1 MSRDRNAGP
10 PRLLPALWFHI
21 PCMRHLAS
29 LILLLTALTAHAE
42 VAEVKNLEEI
52 QRAFRSD
59 AHVRVV
65 SVWATWCAPCVAE
78 IGGINDVA
86 KSFRK
91 TPVEIIGV
99 SLDDA
104 VASNRQEGKEKLSRF
119 LAEKKVAFPNLY
131 YTGKPGELAD
141 EMHFDGAIP
150 VTVVFDRYGREIARG
165 EGVLDLK
172 WLRETLKMLEE
183 KTR

>member
-1 MSRDRNAGP
+1 MC
-10 PRLLPALWFHI
+10 FHVA
-21 PCMRHLAS
+21 CMRRLVAVIIFLAS
-29 LILLLTALTAHAE
+29 TTGHAA
-42 VAEVKNLEEI
+42 VREVKNLDEI
-52 QRAFRSD
+52 QRAFRPD

-91 TPVEIIGV
+91 TPVEIVGV

-104 VASNRQEGKEKLSRF
+104 VASNRQEGKQKLSRF
-119 LAEKKVAFPNLY
+119 LSEKRVTFPNLY
-131 YTGKPGELAD
+131 YTGKPGDLAD
-141 EMHFDGAIP
+141 EMHFEGAIP
-150 VTVVFDRYGREIARG
+150 VTIVFDRYGREIARG
-165 EGVLDLK
+165 EGVLDMK
-172 WLRETLKMLEE
+172 WFRDTLKMLEE

>member
-1 MSRDRNAGP
+1 MRD
-10 PRLLPALWFHI
+10 LVAL
-21 PCMRHLAS
+21 AV
-29 LILLLTALTAHAE
+29 LLTAFTVHAE
-42 VAEVKNLEEI
+42 VREVKNLDEI
-52 QRAFRSD
+52 QQAFRPD
-59 AHVRVV
+59 ARIRVV

-91 TPVEIIGV
+91 TAVEIVGV

-104 VASNRQEGKEKLSRF
+104 VASNRQEGKQKLSRF
-119 LAEKKVAFPNLY
+119 LSEKKVTFPNLY
-131 YTGKPGELAD
+131 YTGKPGDLAD
-141 EMHFDGAIP
+141 EMHFEGAIP
-150 VTVVFDRYGREIARG
+150 VTIVFDRYGREIARG

-172 WLRETLKMLEE
+172 WFRDTLKMLEE

>member
-1 MSRDRNAGP
+1 MC
-10 PRLLPALWFHI
+10 FHI
-21 PCMRHLAS
+21 ACMRRLAV
-29 LILLLTALTAHAE
+29 LIVFLTAVTAQGA
-42 VAEVKNLEEI
+42 VREVKNLDEI
-52 QRAFRSD
+52 QQAFRPD
-59 AHVRVV
+59 THIRVV

-104 VASNRQEGKEKLSRF
+104 VASNREEGKQKLSRF
-119 LAEKKVAFPNLY
+119 LAEKKVTFPNLY
-131 YTGKPGELAD
+131 YTGKPADLAD
-141 EMHFDGAIP
+141 EMHFEGAIP
-150 VTVVFDRYGREIARG
+150 VTIVFDRYGREIARG
-165 EGVLDLK
+165 EGVLDMK
-172 WLRETLKMLEE
+172 WLKDTLTMLEE

>member
-1 MSRDRNAGP
+1 MRRAV
-10 PRLLPALWFHI
+10 ALFAF
-21 PCMRHLAS
+21 LA
-29 LILLLTALTAHAE
+29 ALTAHAA
-42 VAEVKNLEEI
+42 VREVKNLDDI
-52 QRAFRSD
+52 QHAFRPD

-78 IGGINDVA
+78 IGGIDELA
-86 KSFRK
+86 KTFRK
-91 TPVEIIGV
+91 TPVEIVGV

-104 VASNRQEGKEKLSRF
+104 VASNREEGKQKLSRF
-119 LAEKKVAFPNLY
+119 LAEKKVSFSNVY
-131 YTGKPGELAD
+131 YTGKPVDLAD

-150 VTVVFDRYGREIARG
+150 VTIVFDRNGREIARG

-172 WLRETLKMLEE
+172 RFRDTLKKLEE